1 MSARTEDLPPRPRRS
16 TRRRLFVYSAL
27 GLIALVI
34 IAVLIALHYLRSEK
48 FNRFLAIEIEKALE
62 AYGLRAE
69 VEKVEPEFGSS
80 AVTLRSLK
88 LFNRQTGQ
96 LIATI
101 DRARASITI
110 RDPFA
115 LRLRREI
122 VFDRLELDAV
132 DLWVVFDEQGQSNFQ
147 GLRRPPPF
155 RRRIT
160 FDYSRLVG
168 ALNKGVIHFTDRNR
182 DLLGDLRDLTVE
194 ARPVEGADPPKVGAR
209 LVSGKGAIVRN
220 GHKMAI
226 ESVEFIGQVM
236 ESGAEIER
244 LKLRSPMGELT
255 TSGRLDDWRSPRYR
269 LDARAWAWLEEV
281 FAIFGSTSAA
291 PEAGR
296 PVATAPG
303 TVPAGAAPEA
313 GCPVATAPG
322 TVPAGAA
329 PEAGRPVAT
338 APGTVP
344 AGA

>member
-27 GLIALVI
+27 GLIALGI
-34 IAVLIALHYLRSEK
+34 MAVLIALLYLRSDR
-48 FNRFLAIEIEKALE
+48 FNRFLAIEIEKSLE

-80 AVTLRSLK
+80 AVTLRNLK

-101 DRARASITI
+101 DRARASLTI

-122 VFDRLELDAV
+122 VFDRLELGAV
-132 DLWVVFDEQGQSNFQ
+132 DLWVDFDEQGQSTFQ
-147 GLRRPPPF
+147 ALRPSPPPPPHS
-155 RRRIT
+155 IT
-160 FDYSRLVG
+160 FDYSTLVG
-168 ALNKGVIHFTDRNR
+168 ALNKGVIHFTDRKR
-182 DLLGDLRDLTVE
+182 DLLGELRDLTGE
-194 ARPVEGADPPKVGAR
+194 ARPVEGSDPPKVGAR

-226 ESVEFIGQVM
+226 ESFEFIGRVM

-244 LKLRSPMGELT
+244 ITLRSPMGEVMA
-255 TSGRLDDWRSPRYR
+255 SGRLGDGGAPRYQ

-281 FAIFGSTSAA
+281 FALFGSPSAA

-303 TVPAGAAPEA
+303 TVPAGAAPGA
-313 GCPVATAPG
+313 VAIGSADVTTPTG
-322 TVPAGAA
+322 TV
-329 PEAGRPVAT
+329 
-338 APGTVP
+338 
-344 AGA
+344 